1 MAKKQ
6 QKLIQIT
13 YNPQFSAAESK
24 TVLLREQQQT
34 VVGNAVRRDYV
45 PVIEGLPTE
54 FTIKKGEIKEVTL
67 EQFKAL
73 YELGLIDTPEDIAK
87 RRAEINKVENQ
98 VGVNPREYKM
108 AGQLAP
114 LFNENFTLVE

>member
-6 QKLIQIT
+6 NKLIRIT

-34 VVGNAVRRDYV
+34 VVGNSVRRDYA
-45 PVIEGLPTE
+45 PIIEGLPTE

-73 YELGLIDTPEDIAK
+73 YELGLIDTPEDIK
-87 RRAEINKVENQ
+87 QRRAEINKVESQ

>member
-73 YELGLIDTPEDIAK
+73 YELGLIDTPEDIEE
-87 RRAEINKVENQ
+87 RRAEINKVESQ

>member
-73 YELGLIDTPEDIAK
+73 YELGLIDTPEDIEQ
-87 RRAEINKVENQ
+87 RRAEINKVESQ

>member
-73 YELGLIDTPEDIAK
+73 YELGLIDTPEDIK
-87 RRAEINKVENQ
+87 QRRAEINKVESQ

>member
-73 YELGLIDTPEDIAK
+73 YELGLIDTPEDIAQ

>member
-34 VVGNAVRRDYV
+34 IVGNAVRRDYV

-73 YELGLIDTPEDIAK
+73 YELGLIDTPEDIAQ

>member
-73 YELGLIDTPEDIAK
+73 YELGLIDTPEDIEE

>member
-73 YELGLIDTPEDIAK
+73 YKLGLIDTPEDIAK

>member
-6 QKLIQIT
+6 NKLIQIT

-34 VVGNAVRRDYV
+34 VVGNSVRRDYV

-87 RRAEINKVENQ
+87 RRSEINKVENQ

>member
-73 YELGLIDTPEDIAK
+73 YDLGLIDTPEDIEE
-87 RRAEINKVENQ
+87 RRAEINKVESQ

-108 AGQLAP
+108 AGQLSP